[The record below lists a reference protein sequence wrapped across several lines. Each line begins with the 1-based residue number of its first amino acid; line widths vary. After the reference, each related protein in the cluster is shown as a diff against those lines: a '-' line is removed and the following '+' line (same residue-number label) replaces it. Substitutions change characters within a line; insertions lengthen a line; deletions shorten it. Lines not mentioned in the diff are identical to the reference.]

1 MTSGAS
7 ISSYGRDAFS
17 TSSVLRDKGDNKV
30 SLVIPAANEEHTIR
44 AVVEQMLV
52 HRSSG
57 LIDEII
63 VVNDGSTDD
72 TATQASIDG
81 VRVHSLDQRVG
92 KGGAMAAGV
101 EVSSGE
107 LLVFLDGDVWGSIDH
122 YVPSLIGPLLVE
134 PTTQL
139 VKGYYDRP
147 LGDMAHGGGRV
158 TALAAL
164 PILRLLFPELA
175 GVRQPLAGETALRRS
190 ALTKVGFASG
200 YQVELALLLDVGEVF
215 GSSAI
220 AEVDLGIR
228 VHRNRP
234 LSELSPMATEV
245 LRVALQRR
253 GLLEP

>member
-1 MTSGAS
+1 MAS
-7 ISSYGRDAFS
+7 PSHVRSYGKDAFS
-17 TSSVLRDKGDNKV
+17 VQSVLAAKGNTKV
-30 SLVIPAANEEHTIR
+30 SLVIPAANEENTIR

-57 LIDEII
+57 LLDEII

-72 TATQASIDG
+72 TAKQASVDG
-81 VRVHSLDQRVG
+81 VCVHSLENRVG
-92 KGGAMAAGV
+92 KGGAMTAGV

-122 YVPSLIGPLLVE
+122 YVPSLIGPLLTE
-134 PTTQL
+134 PGTQL
-139 VKGYYDRP
+139 VKGFYDRP
-147 LGDMAHGGGRV
+147 LGDMPHGGGRV
-158 TALAAL
+158 TALAAQ
-164 PILRLLFPELA
+164 PILSLLFPELA
-175 GVRQPLAGETALRRS
+175 SLRQPLAGETALRRS
-190 ALTKVGFASG
+190 ALERVSFASG
-200 YQVELALLLDVGEVF
+200 YQVELALLIDIGEVF
-215 GSSAI
+215 GSEAI